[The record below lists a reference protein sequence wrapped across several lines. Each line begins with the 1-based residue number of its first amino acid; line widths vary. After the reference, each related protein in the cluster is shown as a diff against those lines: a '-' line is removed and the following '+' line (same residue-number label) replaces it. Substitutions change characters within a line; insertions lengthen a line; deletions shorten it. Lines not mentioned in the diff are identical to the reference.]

1 MANKKKYT
9 VSIAG
14 PNDPIFRQ
22 GFKIYR
28 ASSTKEFIHQ
38 REQKENLKNEFLER
52 IDTKKD
58 RQSIKRNLINILQ
71 KNGWVLR

>member
-1 MANKKKYT
+1 MTHIQTGLKY
-9 VSIAG
+9 I
-14 PNDPIFRQ
+14 I
-22 GFKIYR
+22 
-28 ASSTKEFIHQ
+28 SSTKEFIHQ

-71 KNGWVLR
+71 KMDGF